1 MLDTAIQESIAEKQ
15 KICQELQEAAPQT
28 QVGKMVAKHEEL
40 ILGYYK
46 DVLHQANQSFT
57 SAKTV
62 AWIGFGVLILTVFYV
77 LTADVLAHMGKFG
90 FNMEEHKPT
99 ASIVSIVSGG
109 LIEVIAGI
117 NFWLYSRVSKQFAA
131 FHICLERT
139 HRYLLAYSIAD
150 QITDQK
156 NDILGKLVCIMA
168 NAPMITLPDL
178 HSDLAR
184 AGQAPAKQP
193 EA

>member
-1 MLDTAIQESIAEKQ
+1 MLGAEIQNSIAEKQ
-15 KICQELQEAAPQT
+15 KICRELGESAPQA

-46 DVLHQANQSFT
+46 DVLAQAKASFS
-57 SAKTV
+57 SAKWVAIVGFAVLIITV
-62 AWIGFGVLILTVFYV
+62 AYFFITDVF
-77 LTADVLAHMGKFG
+77 AHMGKFG
-90 FNMEEHKPT
+90 FTMHDHDPKP
-99 ASIVSIVSGG
+99 SYIGVVSGG
-109 LIEVIAGI
+109 LIEFIAAI
-117 NFWLYSRVSKQFAA
+117 NFWLYSRVAKQFAA

-156 NDILGKLVCIMA
+156 NDVLGKLVCIMA
-168 NAPMITLPDL
+168 NAPMITLPDT

-184 AGQAPAKQP
+184 AAEVPANQADA
-193 EA
+193 